1 MKLLD
6 KTVHFSGAKLAL
18 ISNGKILTILRD
30 AIPTIPYP
38 NMWDLPGGGRENAE
52 APFDCA
58 SRECYEELGLALTK
72 DAVVWERVYPGLV
85 NPDSQSVFLV
95 ALMNQDMID
104 HIAFGD
110 EGQGYQ
116 LMAID
121 DFLADDRVIPQLKA
135 RLADYLRK

>member
-1 MKLLD
+1 M
-6 KTVHFSGAKLAL
+6 V
-18 ISNGKILTILRD
+18 
-30 AIPTIPYP
+30 
-38 NMWDLPGGGRENAE
+38 
-52 APFDCA
+52 
-58 SRECYEELGLALTK
+58 LTK
-72 DAVVWERVYPGLV
+72 DTVVWERIYPGLV
-85 NPDSQSVFLV
+85 NPDSQAVFLV

-110 EGQGYQ
+110 EEQGYR